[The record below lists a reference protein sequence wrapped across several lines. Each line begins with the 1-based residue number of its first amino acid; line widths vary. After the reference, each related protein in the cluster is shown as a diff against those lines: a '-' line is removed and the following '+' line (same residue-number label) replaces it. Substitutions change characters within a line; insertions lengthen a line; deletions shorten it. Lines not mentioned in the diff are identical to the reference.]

1 VSNAVN
7 RLPARALIEALGR
20 STGQDVLKGS
30 QQLLAPLHGQEPY
43 EGVRISRDVTYGAD
57 ERQRLDIY
65 APTQGASGR
74 PVLMFVHGGGF
85 LRGDKKTPGLP
96 FFENI
101 SVWAARN
108 GMVGVNIT
116 YRRLPEHR
124 HPTGIEDV
132 AAAIAWVKANIAE
145 YGGDGARILLYGSS
159 AGAALIASYV
169 ASPSVH
175 AADGD
180 GGKGPGIAG
189 LIVSSGYYDFA
200 AMGGHETIVPYF
212 GEGAERFSSLEGVV
226 ASGVPVV
233 VTVGEFEQQ
242 KYQEQALLLATALFR
257 RNGEMPK
264 FIIHAGHNHYTSV
277 MGMGLD
283 GNDPILAAIKLLAG
297 V

>member
-1 VSNAVN
+1 MSNAVN

-20 STGQDVLKGS
+20 STGPEVLQGS
-30 QQLLAPLHGQEPY
+30 QKLLAPLHGHEPY
-43 EGVRISRDVTYGAD
+43 EGVSISRDVTYGSD
-57 ERQRLDIY
+57 ERHRLDIY
-65 APTQGASGR
+65 APSQPASGR
-74 PVLMFVHGGGF
+74 PVLMPVLMFVHGGGF

-101 SVWAARN
+101 GVWAARN

-116 YRRLPEHR
+116 YRRLPQ
-124 HPTGIEDV
+124 HPHPAGIEDV
-132 AAAIAWVKANIAE
+132 AAGIAWVKAHIGAYDGN
-145 YGGDGARILLYGSS
+145 GARILLYGSS

-175 AADGD
+175 ASG
-180 GGKGPGIAG
+180 GPGIAG

-212 GEGAERFSSLEGVV
+212 GEGAERFSSLDGIV

-242 KYQEQALLLATALFR
+242 KYQEQALLLATALFK

-264 FIIHAGHNHYTSV
+264 FIVHAGHNHYTSV
-277 MGMGLD
+277 MAVGLD

>member
-1 VSNAVN
+1 MSN

-20 STGQDVLKGS
+20 STGQEVLKGS
-30 QQLLAPLHGQEPY
+30 QQLLAPLHRQDWHGQEPY
-43 EGVRISRDVTYGAD
+43 EGVSISRDVTYGSD
-57 ERQRLDIY
+57 ERHRLDVY

-101 SVWAARN
+101 GVWAARN

-116 YRRLPEHR
+116 YRRLPQHR

-132 AAAIAWVKANIAE
+132 AAAIAWVKAHIDD

-175 AADGD
+175 AVG
-180 GGKGPGIAG
+180 GPGIAG

-200 AMGGHETIVPYF
+200 AMAGHETIVPYF

-242 KYQEQALLLATALFR
+242 KYQEQALLLATALFQ

-283 GNDPILAAIKLLAG
+283 GNDPVLAAIKLLAG

>member
-1 VSNAVN
+1 MPNAVS

-20 STGQDVLKGS
+20 STGQEVLQGS
-30 QQLLAPLHGQEPY
+30 QKLLARLHGQEPY
-43 EGVRISRDVTYGAD
+43 EGVRISRDVTYGPD
-57 ERQRLDIY
+57 QRHRLDIY
-65 APTQGASGR
+65 APSQAASGR

-101 SVWAARN
+101 GVWAVRN

-116 YRRLPEHR
+116 YRRLPQ
-124 HPTGIEDV
+124 HPHPAGIEDV
-132 AAAIAWVKANIAE
+132 AAAIAWVKAHIGD

-175 AADGD
+175 TRE
-180 GGKGPGIAG
+180 GPGIAG

-212 GEGAERFSSLEGVV
+212 GEGAERFSSLDGVV

-233 VTVGEFEQQ
+233 VTVGEFEQR
-242 KYQEQALLLATALFR
+242 KYQEQALLLATALFK

-264 FIIHAGHNHYTSV
+264 FIVHAGHNHYTSV

-283 GNDPILAAIKLLAG
+283 DNDPVLTAIRLLAG

>member
-1 VSNAVN
+1 MSN
-7 RLPARALIEALGR
+7 RLPARALIETLGR
-20 STGQDVLKGS
+20 STGQEVLKGS
-30 QQLLAPLHGQEPY
+30 QQLLAPLHEQNWHGQEPY
-43 EGVRISRDVTYGAD
+43 EGVSISRDVTYGSD
-57 ERQRLDIY
+57 ERHRLDIY
-65 APTQGASGR
+65 APSQGASGR

-101 SVWAARN
+101 GVWAARN

-116 YRRLPEHR
+116 YRRLPQHR

-132 AAAIAWVKANIAE
+132 AAAIAWVKAHIGDH
-145 YGGDGARILLYGSS
+145 GGDGARILLYGSS

-175 AADGD
+175 AAG
-180 GGKGPGIAG
+180 GPGIAG

-212 GEGAERFSSLEGVV
+212 GEGADRFSSLEGVV

-233 VTVGEFEQQ
+233 VTVGEFEQR

-283 GNDPILAAIKLLAG
+283 GNDPVLAAIKLLAG
-297 V
+297 G